1 MGLAPDAQA
10 ERKRNPGT
18 AVCPKRRPQIKKDF
32 YFEPKGTIK
41 TAYYNSL
48 NGGAKP
54 DWRTEFRKLDME
66 ARDSI
71 VYKFISKEEKI

>member
-1 MGLAPDAQA
+1 MFKTRVSDYF
-10 ERKRNPGT
+10 
-18 AVCPKRRPQIKKDF
+18 VYMKKDF

-41 TAYYNSL
+41 TAYFNSL

>member
-1 MGLAPDAQA
+1 M
-10 ERKRNPGT
+10 
-18 AVCPKRRPQIKKDF
+18 KKDF

-41 TAYYNSL
+41 TAYFNSL